1 MGGGGVGRGVWG
13 EGGVGTLVGET
24 CGILIP
30 VQSGKLTFP
39 GVYQTN
45 YGVKIHARN

>member
-1 MGGGGVGRGVWG
+1 MWG